1 MGLFMRQTV
10 LRICLLA
17 AMLFAAA
24 CSARPTSQAPSSI
37 SPIPGFDHI
46 FVLVLE
52 NRSFTDVIGSPH
64 MPRLNGLAKENT
76 LLTQYTGIGH
86 PSLPN
91 YIAMISGDTQGID
104 KDCKDCF
111 VNAEMLADRLEAAG
125 RNWKTYQE
133 DMPEPCF
140 LGNAG
145 KYVQKHNPFVYF
157 DSIRLDSQRCAENVV
172 ALTALD
178 ADLASGSLPDFGLI
192 VPNMCNN
199 GHDCASA
206 VADEWIGGM
215 VDTLRQS
222 PAVQQ
227 TRYLIVVTYDESA
240 SPKGVSGFV
249 RRMTGQ
255 ATERIATVLISS
267 DVQTGFED
275 ATPYNHYSLLKTILL
290 AWDLP
295 PLGHTADETVH
306 AIRAPWIP

>member
-1 MGLFMRQTV
+1 MMKQNL
-10 LRICLLA
+10 LRLCFVA
-17 AMLFAAA
+17 ALLFAVE
-24 CSARPTSQAPSSI
+24 CSAQPTAQTPPNNT
-37 SPIPGFDHI
+37 PIPAFDHI

-64 MPRLNGLAKENT
+64 MPRFNALAKENT
-76 LLTQYTGIGH
+76 LLTQYTGVAH

-111 VNAEMLADRLEAAG
+111 VNAETLAERLEAAG
-125 RNWKTYQE
+125 RSWKTYQE

-145 KYVQKHNPFVYF
+145 EYVQKHNPFVYF
-157 DSIRLDSQRCAENVV
+157 DSIRLDAQRCAESVLP
-172 ALTALD
+172 LTALD
-178 ADLASGSLPDFGLI
+178 ADLASGSLPDFSLI

-206 VADEWIGGM
+206 VADEWIVRM
-215 VDTLRQS
+215 VDRLRQS

-227 TRYLIVVTYDESA
+227 SRYLIVVTYDESA
-240 SPKGVSGFV
+240 SPKGVSGFF
-249 RRMTGQ
+249 RRVTGR
-255 ATERIATVLISS
+255 ATERIATMLISP
-267 DVQTGFED
+267 DAQAGFED
-275 ATPYNHYSLLKTILL
+275 VTPYNHYSLLKTILL

-295 PLGHTADETVH
+295 PLGHTADETVT